1 MKSWKN
7 SIVIHAPADQVFAYL
22 DDPMNMAAWLPQA
35 VEVRNVIGTGAG
47 QQFEWTAK
55 MAGLLLRGQSTI
67 VEHVPNRSAVHQSI
81 GMVSSTLAYSVEPQD
96 DGTELTLEVEYDVP
110 ILLIGRLAENILV
123 RRNAREFDLALV
135 TVKETLEA

>member
-7 SIVIHAPADQVFAYL
+7 SIVVHAARDRVFAYL
-22 DDPMNMAAWLPQA
+22 DDPMNIAAWLPQA
-35 VEVRNVIGTGAG
+35 VEIHNVIGTGAG

-55 MAGLLLRGQSTI
+55 MAGILLRGQSTI
-67 VEHVPNRSAVHQSI
+67 IEHVPNRRALHQSI
-81 GMVSSTLAYSVEPQD
+81 GMVTSTLGYCVEPHEE
-96 DGTELTLEVEYDVP
+96 GAELTLEVEYDVP
-110 ILLIGRLAENILV
+110 IPLIGKLAENILV

>member
-135 TVKETLEA
+135 TVKETMEA

>member
-7 SIVIHAPADQVFAYL
+7 SIVVHAPPDRVFAYL
-22 DDPMNMAAWLPQA
+22 DDPMNIPAWLPQA
-35 VEVRNVIGTGAG
+35 VEIHNVIGTGAG

-67 VEHVPNRSAVHQSI
+67 IKHVPNRRALHQSI
-81 GMVSSTLAYSVEPQD
+81 GMVSSTLGYCVEPREE
-96 DGTELTLEVEYDVP
+96 GAELTLEVEYDVP
-110 ILLIGRLAENILV
+110 IPLIGKLAENILV

-135 TVKETLEA
+135 TVKEMLEA